1 MKSNLTRRS
10 LLQAGAVA
18 ATRLTAAEPPSLN
31 LPKQVRF
38 ALIGL
43 EAHYVTAANVA
54 AASSQLQ
61 LVGATAP
68 EEVVKAR
75 AKSDPGLA
83 KVKRYDDFRK
93 MLDVE
98 KPDVVGICNENGLH
112 AATAVACAERGIHV
126 IVEKP
131 LATTLDQ
138 LAALKQAAAQHKTSV
153 MVQLG
158 SRYGA
163 AYRTMRALIA
173 EDEIGEPVA
182 IGAQKSYKLGLT
194 ASARPEWM
202 RRRSS
207 WGGSILYAG
216 IHMIDLMRFTSG
228 REYTE
233 VGAFQST
240 IGDPA
245 IGDLENNCAIIY
257 KLDNRGTA
265 NLRTDYLRPESAPTH
280 GDDRLRIIGTKGV
293 IEHTDA
299 GTTLI
304 NGKGSQKVT
313 DSAPPILSE
322 FPDFLSSI
330 YNGAKSL
337 VSPADVWRVSD
348 VAIRTQ
354 MAAEG
359 SRMMKL

>member
-1 MKSNLTRRS
+1 MNSNLTRRT
-10 LLQAGAVA
+10 LLQAGAVT
-18 ATRLTAAEPPSLN
+18 ATRLAAAEPQSLK

-43 EAHYVTAANVA
+43 EAHYVTAANLA
-54 AASSQLQ
+54 RASSDIQ
-61 LVGATAP
+61 LVGAAAS
-68 EEVVKAR
+68 EEMVKLR
-75 AKSDPGLA
+75 AKSDPGIA
-83 KVKRYDDFRK
+83 IVKRYDDFRK

-98 KPDVVGICNENGLH
+98 KPDVVGVCNENGDH
-112 AATAVACAERGIHV
+112 AATAITCAERGIHV

-131 LATTLDQ
+131 LATTLEQ
-138 LAALKQAAAQHKTSV
+138 LTALQKAAAQHKTHIT
-153 MVQLG
+153 VQLG
-158 SRYGA
+158 ARYGA
-163 AYRTMRALIA
+163 AYRTMRSLIA
-173 EDEIGEPVA
+173 EGEIGEPVA

-194 ASARPEWM
+194 ASARPLWM
-202 RRRSS
+202 RRRAS

-233 VGAFQST
+233 VAAFQST
-240 IGDPA
+240 IGDPS
-245 IGDLENNCAIIY
+245 IGELENNCAIIY

-265 NLRTDYLRPESAPTH
+265 NLRTDYLRPDSAPTH

-304 NGKGSQKVT
+304 NGKGPQKIT
-313 DSAPPILSE
+313 DSAPPILSQ
-322 FPDFLSSI
+322 FPDFLNSI
-330 YNGAKSL
+330 YNGTKPL
-337 VSPADVWRVSD
+337 VSPADVWRISD

-354 MAAEG
+354 MAAES